1 MIESAI
7 LHFFYH
13 ASFEI
18 AAKFASGYKKNV
30 RLDYRFC
37 ETLRL
42 IGQSQICYNGKQ
54 KTCAK
59 SVRRNERKK

>member
-13 ASFEI
+13 TSFEI
-18 AAKFASGYKKNV
+18 ATKFASGYKKNV

-42 IGQSQICYNGKQ
+42 TGKSQIC
-54 KTCAK
+54 
-59 SVRRNERKK
+59 

>member
-7 LHFFYH
+7 LHFFCH
-13 ASFEI
+13 TSLEI

-30 RLDYRFC
+30 RLDRRFC

-42 IGQSQICYNGKQ
+42 TGKLQIC
-54 KTCAK
+54 
-59 SVRRNERKK
+59 

>member
-13 ASFEI
+13 TSFEI

-42 IGQSQICYNGKQ
+42 TGKSLEW
-54 KTCAK
+54 KAG
-59 SVRRNERKK
+59 NMRKKRAQK